1 MGDFFRRI
9 YYLLHRRRLEQELK
23 NDMAV
28 HREMLG
34 QENQKDF
41 GNALRLEEQS
51 HEAWG
56 WSWLDGLL
64 QDLRYGFRMLRK
76 NPGYTAVALLALG
89 LGIGVNTALFS
100 VVYGV
105 LLKPL
110 PYAQGNRLV
119 VLRQEFAKSN
129 AGNMGG
135 EDNLGFSVK
144 EIEDYRAQSRA
155 LAQVEEFHGMGFVLL
170 DGKEPERVRTGVVSA
185 HFFDMLG
192 IKAYLGRLFTDSD
205 DIPGA
210 EAVLLL
216 SYPYWKEHY
225 NGDPNVVGRHFRM
238 NDRVHTVIGVLPP
251 VPQYPRELDV
261 YMPTVACPFRSSE
274 KMKANRDDRMMLVL
288 GRLKPGETVQ
298 SGMADM
304 SVIAARLQQAYPKSY
319 PAELGFGATLDSL
332 HKKLTEDVRPL
343 LLVLLGTAGLVLLIA
358 CANVANLALARM
370 MRREQELAVRAA
382 MGASR
387 GRLVRQLLTEST
399 LLSLGGGALGL
410 WLASGSVGL
419 LITFAARFTTRAA
432 EVTIS
437 IPVLLFTLLISVV
450 TGLAFGSIPAFS
462 QRLDLVNSLKE
473 NSNAATERSVRQ
485 RMRNLLAMAQ
495 VAISFM
501 LLVGAGL
508 MIRSFVRLQQV
519 NGGYNGQNVLSAV
532 VPLTFD
538 KYADGKMRLN
548 EAAVKNFYA
557 RVVGKLEGTPGIQGV
572 ALNNGAPLAP
582 NGPQKLE
589 FVIDNH
595 PATAGEKREAN
606 IQVASPEAFRLL
618 GVPLLGGRFFTPEDS
633 KESTPVAIVS
643 RGLARHYFRAEDP
656 LNRTFTVPGDDDKRH
671 FKIVGVVG
679 DVNQYGLDKDP
690 VDTIYTPFEQT
701 PDSGATLMIRTAGDP
716 MNYVRQLR
724 TAVYSVD
731 PEQPI
736 TNIKTLD
743 QLRGD
748 TLAATRLT
756 SVLLGLFAM
765 LALAIAA
772 TGLSGVTAL
781 LVSQRTRE
789 IGIRLALGAQR
800 SQVLNMVMLQG
811 LRVIGIG
818 LIVGLIGSLLAS
830 RVMQA
835 FLFKTTVTD
844 PVTFIGVAAVLLA
857 VAFIASYIPARRVTR
872 VDPMI
877 ALRAE

>member
-1 MGDFFRRI
+1 MGEFFRRI
-9 YYLLHRRRLEQELK
+9 YYLFHRRRLEQELQ

-28 HREMLG
+28 HRELLG
-34 QENQKDF
+34 QEKQKDF
-41 GNALRLEEQS
+41 GNRLLLEERA

-56 WSWLDGLL
+56 WSWLDRFL

-76 NPGYTAVALLALG
+76 SPGYTAVALLALG

-110 PYAQGNRLV
+110 PYAQGQQLV
-119 VLRQEFAKSN
+119 VLRQQFTKENRDDDA
-129 AGNMGG
+129 
-135 EDNLGFSVK
+135 GFSVK
-144 EIEDYRAQSRA
+144 EIQDYRAQSRS
-155 LAQVEEFHGMGFVLL
+155 LAQVEEYHGMGFVLL

-192 IKAYLGRLFTDSD
+192 IEPYLGRLFTDSD
-205 DIPGA
+205 DTPGA
-210 EAVLLL
+210 DAVLLL
-216 SYPYWKEHY
+216 SYPYWKQHY
-225 NGDPNVVGRHFRM
+225 SGDPKIIGRRFRM
-238 NDRVHTVIGVLPP
+238 NDKVHTVVGVLPP
-251 VPQYPRELDV
+251 VPQYPQENDV
-261 YMPTVACPFRSSE
+261 YMPTVACPYRSSDM
-274 KMKANRDDRMMLVL
+274 MKADRNDRMMLL
-288 GRLKPGETVQ
+288 FGRLKPGETVQ
-298 SGMADM
+298 SGVADM
-304 SVIAARLQQAYPKSY
+304 SLIASRFQQAYPENY
-319 PAELGFGATLDSL
+319 PVTRGFTSTLDSL

-410 WLASGSVGL
+410 WLASGCVGL
-419 LITFAARFTTRAA
+419 LITFAGRFTTRAA

-437 IPVLLFTLLISVV
+437 LPVLLFTLTVSVL

-462 QRLDLVNSLKE
+462 QRVDLVNSLKE
-473 NSNAATERSVRQ
+473 NSNAATEKSSRH

-501 LLVGAGL
+501 LLIGAGL

-519 NGGYNGQNVLSAV
+519 NGGYNGENVLSAV
-532 VPLTFD
+532 IPLTFN
-538 KYADGKMRLN
+538 KYSSAGMKMN
-548 EAAVKNFYA
+548 ETAVKSFYT
-557 RVVGKLEGTPGIQGV
+557 RVVQKLEGTPGIQGV
-572 ALNNGAPLAP
+572 ALNSGAPLAP
-582 NGPQKLE
+582 NGPQKIA
-589 FVIDNH
+589 FVIDDH
-595 PATAGEKREAN
+595 PLTEGEKPETN
-606 IQVASPEAFRLL
+606 IQVASPEAFQLL
-618 GVPLLGGRFFTPEDS
+618 GVPLISGRFFTGQDNADAP
-633 KESTPVAIVS
+633 PVVIVS
-643 RGLARHYFRAEDP
+643 RGLAKHYFPNGDPVDRRISFPED
-656 LNRTFTVPGDDDKRH
+656 DKKRH

-679 DVNQYGLDKDP
+679 DVNQYGLDKNP
-690 VDTIYTPFEQT
+690 VDTIYTAFEQM
-701 PDSGATLMIRTAGDP
+701 PDSASTLMVRTSGDP
-716 MNYVRQLR
+716 MNYVKQLR
-724 TAVYSVD
+724 AAVYSVD
-731 PEQPI
+731 PDQPI
-736 TNIKTLD
+736 THIKTLD

-756 SVLLGLFAM
+756 SLLLGLFAA

-800 SQVLNMVMLQG
+800 SQVMRMILLQG
-811 LRVIGIG
+811 MRTIVIGLAIG
-818 LIVGLIGSLLAS
+818 LIGALLAS
-830 RVMQA
+830 RVMQT
-835 FLFKTTVTD
+835 FMFKTTVTD
-844 PVTFIGVAAVLLA
+844 PLTFAGVALVLFA
-857 VAFIASYIPARRVTR
+857 VALVASYIPARRVTR

-877 ALRAE
+877 ALRTE